1 MKIEA
6 DLTEIAA
13 YGEGEM
19 PAPATAVASVILSM
33 ALIAVGNGLI
43 FAFVPLRLAL
53 EGLPPVLAGSMVIAL
68 SAGGIAGCFL
78 TGILVRRVGHARV
91 YMTFSAL
98 IILSSVV
105 LSVGLYPVLWLAA
118 RAVYGIAITGLFIV
132 SQSWLNDVVGNDI
145 RGRVLAIFYVSYI
158 VGIGVGSYLIAHV
171 DVATG
176 MAPLVAISFAALS
189 IVPVGLTRLRPPPP
203 PETASISVR
212 AVWRIS
218 PVALVGMLAVGGL
231 TMMIAGFTP
240 IHLAASGYSK
250 NEIALLMLALP
261 LGTLLVQLPA
271 GWLSDRVDRRCVLAG
286 AALIVIAGGMVAR
299 LWDGSPILV
308 LICIYV
314 IWAGATE
321 SIYSISNAHASDRAE
336 RGELVQVASTM
347 LFAWSLSGFLIPAV
361 ATTLTAIHGTITF
374 IYVAIVIAALFV
386 AFTAWRIATSRPVP
400 ADESGSFAPMTAQ
413 APVAADLAYQPGE
426 DAPST
431 GPGVANPATVL
442 KR

>member
-6 DLTEIAA
+6 EPVDTGA

-19 PAPATAVASVILSM
+19 PAPAIAVASVILSM

-53 EGLPPVLAGSMVIAL
+53 EGLPPALAGSMVISL

-78 TGILVRRVGHARV
+78 TGVLVRRVGHARV

-98 IILSSVV
+98 IILSNVILSTSVE
-105 LSVGLYPVLWLAA
+105 PVLWLFA
-118 RAVYGIAITGLFIV
+118 RAGYGISITGLFIV

-158 VGIGVGSYLIAHV
+158 VGIGAGSYLIAYI
-171 DVATG
+171 DVATST
-176 MAPLVAISFAALS
+176 APLIAISFAALS
-189 IVPVGLTRLRPPPP
+189 IMPVGLTRLRPPPP
-203 PETASISVR
+203 PETASISIGT
-212 AVWRIS
+212 VWRIS

-240 IHLAASGYSK
+240 IHLAASGYDK
-250 NEIALLMLALP
+250 GEIALLMLALP

-271 GWLSDRVDRRCVLAG
+271 GWLSDRVDRRYVLAG
-286 AALIVIAGGMVAR
+286 AAITVAIVGIVVHQ
-299 LWDGSPILV
+299 WDGSPILV
-308 LICIYV
+308 LIGIYV
-314 IWAGATE
+314 IWAGAAE

-347 LFAWSLSGFLIPAV
+347 LFAWSLSGFLTPAV

-374 IYVAIVIAALFV
+374 IYVAIVIAALFAV
-386 AFTAWRIATSRPVP
+386 FTVWRIAANRPVP

-413 APVAADLAYQPGE
+413 APVAADLAYQPDE
-426 DAPST
+426 DAP
-431 GPGVANPATVL
+431 
-442 KR
+442 